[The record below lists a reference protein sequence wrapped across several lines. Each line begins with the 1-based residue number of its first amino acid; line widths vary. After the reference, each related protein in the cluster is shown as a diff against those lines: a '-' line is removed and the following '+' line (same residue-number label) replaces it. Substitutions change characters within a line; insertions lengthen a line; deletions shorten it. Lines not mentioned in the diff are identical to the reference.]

1 MKEKSRS
8 TFRNEHWVRSC
19 GSRQCG
25 GTWKYMEVS
34 VSGSKGRRRTFSA
47 GVSDTCSD
55 LWLCIAYH

>member
-8 TFRNEHWVRSC
+8 TFSGNIGFVLAAA
-19 GSRQCG
+19 G
-25 GTWKYMEVS
+25 GKYLALPL
-34 VSGSKGRRRTFSA
+34 SGSKGRRRTFSA